1 MADAPLRTYREHANY
16 QPSLTGAGV
25 LKKEQDRLSALT
37 DRADPDDQPVK
48 LVEDDRTGDHI
59 LIYESD
65 SGPAAEFRYAD
76 RTLWMTQ
83 AQIAELFGRDQSV
96 ISRHIN
102 GIFSE
107 EELEPESNMQKLHI
121 TGVPRPTALY
131 SLDMIISVGYRV
143 SSRQATLFRRWAT
156 DKLVQFATKGFVIDQ
171 VRLSDEADHD
181 RLRELREIVRD
192 IRAAEANVY
201 REVRRIC
208 SLCSDYDGRSES
220 ARAFFAAL
228 QNRLLWAVTHLTA
241 PEIILSRADAAQV
254 NMGLT
259 NWPKTEIRKQDVAV
273 AHNYLAEAEIRE
285 KNRLTVMLLDFFEDR
300 LDQGRLT
307 TMDEAG
313 AKLVEFLKFNERPVL
328 EHKGKVTRQ
337 AARAHAEAQYGIFAE
352 QRRALRQ
359 EHPDE

>member
-1 MADAPLRTYREHANY
+1 MADAPLRTYQEHDNY

-59 LIYESD
+59 LFYEGKD
-65 SGPAAEFRYAD
+65 GPIAEFRYAD
-76 RTLWMTQ
+76 RTLWLTQ
-83 AQIAELFGRDQSV
+83 AQIAELFGRDVGS
-96 ISRHIN
+96 ISRHIGN
-102 GIFSE
+102 ILEDG
-107 EELEPESNMQKLHI
+107 ELDESTSLQKLQRSL
-121 TGVPRPTALY
+121 GRPATLY

-171 VRLSDEADHD
+171 ARLSDEADHD

-228 QNRLLWAVTHLTA
+228 QNRLLWAVTSLTA

-337 AARAHAEAQYGIFAE
+337 AAKSHAEAQYGIFAE